1 MSFQASCCTGS
12 GTGHAP
18 SHTQNVFPE
27 YDQLQQV
34 RTLPMFKLDNF
45 HPNFHPSLI
54 SSCLPVSSSPTFTS
68 VGVSPTAVG
77 TAGHRASSQGVL
89 EVTHLRGDTPPPQAS
104 EDSGPRHMLF
114 STKSFEFLLGGK
126 CFNIIPFVGRVIT
139 VSCCKQG

>member
-1 MSFQASCCTGS
+1 
-12 GTGHAP
+12 
-18 SHTQNVFPE
+18 
-27 YDQLQQV
+27 
-34 RTLPMFKLDNF
+34 MFKLDNF

-54 SSCLPVSSSPTFTS
+54 SSCLPVPSSLTLTS
-68 VGVSPTAVG
+68 VGCHPQLLGLQG
-77 TAGHRASSQGVL
+77 TGLPVKEPWKRLIS
-89 EVTHLRGDTPPPQAS
+89 EVTPPPQAS